1 MKNQREQNAG
11 KEDTNEHGEKL
22 SFVLILTCV
31 RFNLNALFI
40 SNCHQKVVIVN
51 KIYFINYYL
60 YR

>member
-31 RFNLNALFI
+31 RFQFKCI
-40 SNCHQKVVIVN
+40 
-51 KIYFINYYL
+51 IYL
-60 YR
+60 KLPPKSGHC